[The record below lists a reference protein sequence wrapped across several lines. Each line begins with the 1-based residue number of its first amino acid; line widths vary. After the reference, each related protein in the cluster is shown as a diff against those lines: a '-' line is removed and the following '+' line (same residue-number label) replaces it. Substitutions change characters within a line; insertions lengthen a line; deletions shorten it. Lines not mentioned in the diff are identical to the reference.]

1 MTTLKRILKTGFLNF
16 KRNGWLSAAT
26 VMVMVL
32 SLFVLGNLIFLS
44 AFASTI
50 LAEFGSKIDV
60 SVYFA
65 SDAPEENIFAVKKDL
80 ESHPDVAQVQ
90 YVSRD
95 EALQVFRARHKD
107 EELIGQ
113 ALEELGENPLQA
125 SLNIRAK
132 NPAQYAAISE
142 FLSGKKYPV
151 IDKIN
156 YFENKLV
163 IERLST
169 ILNSVRGGGSVLVLV
184 LSIIAILVS
193 VNTIRMAIYTM
204 REEIGIMRLVG
215 AARWFIRGPFLVS
228 GVLYGASAA
237 ILTVLIFFPLVWL
250 ISPRLIL
257 LMPSFDLFQYFLMN
271 LLEFSA
277 ILFGT
282 GILIGVFSSFL
293 AVRKYL
299 DI

>member
-1 MTTLKRILKTGFLNF
+1 MVTLKRILKTGFLNF

-26 VMVMVL
+26 IMVMVL

-44 AFASTI
+44 AFATTI
-50 LAEFGSKIDV
+50 LAEFKSKIDV
-60 SVYFA
+60 SVYFTQ
-65 SDAPEENIFAVKKDL
+65 DAPEENIFAVKKDL
-80 ESHPDVAQVQ
+80 ELHPDVAEVA
-90 YVSRD
+90 YISRD
-95 EALQVFRARHKD
+95 AALKIFRERHKD
-107 EELIGQ
+107 EKLIGQ

-142 FLSGKKYPV
+142 FLLGKKYPV
-151 IDKIN
+151 VEKIN

-163 IERLST
+163 IERLSS
-169 ILNSVRGGGSVLVLV
+169 ILNSVRGGGSMLVLV
-184 LSIIAILVS
+184 LSIIAVLVS
-193 VNTIRMAIYTM
+193 FNTIRMAIFTM

-237 ILTVLIFFPLVWL
+237 ALTLLIFFPLVWL

-271 LLEFSA
+271 FFEFA
-277 ILFGT
+277 AVLFGT
-282 GILIGVFSSFL
+282 GVLIGVFSSFL

>member
-1 MTTLKRILKTGFLNF
+1 MATLKRILKTGFLNF

-44 AFASTI
+44 AFATTI
-50 LAEFGSKIDV
+50 LAEFKSKIDV
-60 SVYFA
+60 SVYFTE
-65 SDAPEENIFAVKKDL
+65 DAPEENIFAVKKDL
-80 ESHPDVAQVQ
+80 ESHPDVAEVA
-90 YVSRD
+90 YISRSA
-95 EALQVFRARHKD
+95 ALTLFRERHKD
-107 EELIGQ
+107 EELISQ

-132 NPAQYAAISE
+132 NPSQYAAISE

-151 IDKIN
+151 VEKIN

-163 IERLST
+163 IERLSS

-184 LSIIAILVS
+184 LSIIAVLVS
-193 VNTIRMAIYTM
+193 FNTIRMAIFTM

-237 ILTVLIFFPLVWL
+237 LLTLLIFFPLVWL

-257 LMPSFDLFQYFLMN
+257 LMPSFDLFQYFLLN
-271 LLEFSA
+271 FFEFA
-277 ILFGT
+277 AVLFGT
-282 GILIGVFSSFL
+282 GVLIGVFSSFL